1 MAGSA
6 TRPTAERIETVVVDP
21 ADVLEAFERNRDAET
36 ERERHVLRVSPP
48 FDETVTAR
56 RRVLEADTDT
66 DAGADSDSDA
76 AVIHLGP
83 EAFVHVRGEYDPD
96 RTRIP
101 VPTREESRSV
111 ARSDRDGDVD
121 EETVDVYHTRAMN
134 AWRECVRTSLVDE
147 VPLRAGAD
155 AETELWADVR
165 YEEN

>member
-6 TRPTAERIETVVVDP
+6 TRPSADRIETVVVDP

-56 RRVLEADTDT
+56 RRVLEADPETAA
-66 DAGADSDSDA
+66 DADLDPDA
-76 AVIHLGP
+76 AAIHLGP
-83 EAFVHVRGEYDPD
+83 EAFVHVHGEYDPR

-111 ARSDRDGDVD
+111 ARSDHDGAVD
-121 EETVDVYHTRAMN
+121 EETVDSYHTRAMN

-147 VPLRAGAD
+147 VPLQSDAD
-155 AETELWADVR
+155 AGTELWAAVR
-165 YEEN
+165 YEER